1 MPLTDTDEVLM
12 VAKRRRSI
20 QSDGPSVSTD
30 VARTGIPIDTLPDE
44 TLLAGLGT
52 GDSEIAVAFV
62 RRFQRTV
69 FGVALAVL
77 GDQRLAEDV
86 AQQTFERAWRHAQ
99 VYDARRGS
107 VRTWLTT
114 IAHNLAID
122 VIRTRKPTPIDP
134 IELTDMLGA
143 IRDTP
148 ERRAMASEDARELR
162 AELAQLPTEQ
172 ARAVVLAGIYGMTAK
187 QIAELESI
195 PLGTAKTR
203 IRTAMEKLR
212 VRLSV
217 KRADHE

>member
-1 MPLTDTDEVLM
+1 M
-12 VAKRRRSI
+12 AGKRRRSI
-20 QSDGPSVSTD
+20 HSASSDVSLD
-30 VARTGIPIDTLPDE
+30 VARMGIPIDSLPDE

-52 GDSEIAVAFV
+52 GDAEIAVAFV

-69 FGVALAVL
+69 FGVAIAVL

-99 VYDARRGS
+99 VYDSRRGS

-122 VIRTRKPTPIDP
+122 VVRARKPVPVDP
-134 IELTDMLGA
+134 AEVTDMLGA
-143 IRDTP
+143 IWDTP
-148 ERRAMASEDARELR
+148 ERRAMASEDTRELR
-162 AELAQLPTEQ
+162 AELATLPREQ

>member
-1 MPLTDTDEVLM
+1 
-12 VAKRRRSI
+12 
-20 QSDGPSVSTD
+20 
-30 VARTGIPIDTLPDE
+30 VARIGIPLEGLPDE

-52 GDSEIAVAFV
+52 GDAEIAVAFV

-69 FGVALAVL
+69 FGVAVAVL

-86 AQQTFERAWRHAQ
+86 AQQTFERAWKHAQ

-122 VIRTRKPTPIDP
+122 AVRARKPIPVDP
-134 IELTDMLGA
+134 TELGSMLGA
-143 IRDTP
+143 IWETP
-148 ERRAMASEDARELR
+148 ERRAMANEDSSELR
-162 AELAQLPTEQ
+162 AELAMIPREQ

-187 QIAELESI
+187 QIAELEGI

>member
-1 MPLTDTDEVLM
+1 MSGQ
-12 VAKRRRSI
+12 RRRPIHTAS
-20 QSDGPSVSTD
+20 SDVSTD
-30 VARTGIPIDTLPDE
+30 VARIGIPIEDLPDE

-52 GDSEIAVAFV
+52 GDAEIAVAFV

-99 VYDARRGS
+99 VYDSRRGS

-122 VIRTRKPTPIDP
+122 VVRARKPVPLDP
-134 IELTDMLGA
+134 AELTDMLGA

-148 ERRAMASEDARELR
+148 ERRAMASEDSRELR
-162 AELAQLPTEQ
+162 AELDNLPREQ

>member
-1 MPLTDTDEVLM
+1 M
-12 VAKRRRSI
+12 
-20 QSDGPSVSTD
+20 
-30 VARTGIPIDTLPDE
+30 
-44 TLLAGLGT
+44 GLGT
-52 GDSEIAVAFV
+52 GDPEIAVAFV

-69 FGVALAVL
+69 FGVAVAVL
-77 GDQRLAEDV
+77 GDPKLAEDV

-99 VYDARRGS
+99 VYDSRRGS

-122 VIRTRKPTPIDP
+122 VVRARKPVPVDP
-134 IELTDMLGA
+134 SELTDMLGA

-162 AELAQLPTEQ
+162 AELALLPKEQ

-212 VRLSV
+212 GRLNV

>member
-1 MPLTDTDEVLM
+1 VTRHH
-12 VAKRRRSI
+12 RRAIHRGTS
-20 QSDGPSVSTD
+20 SVVPD
-30 VARTGIPIDTLPDE
+30 VARIGIPVEALPDE

-52 GDSEIAVAFV
+52 GDADIAVAFV
-62 RRFQRTV
+62 RRFQRAV
-69 FGVALAVL
+69 FGVAIAVL
-77 GDQRLAEDV
+77 SDPRLAEDV

-107 VRTWLTT
+107 VRTWLST

-122 VIRTRKPTPIDP
+122 AVRARKQVPVDP
-134 IELTDMLGA
+134 AELTSLLGTV
-143 IRDTP
+143 RDTP
-148 ERRAMASEDARELR
+148 ERRAVASEDAEELR
-162 AELAQLPTEQ
+162 AEIAQLPRDQ

-187 QIAELESI
+187 QIAEQEGI

>member
-1 MPLTDTDEVLM
+1 LPPWQ
-12 VAKRRRSI
+12 RRSI
-20 QSDGPSVSTD
+20 QSERVDVSTD
-30 VARTGIPIDTLPDE
+30 VARIGIPIDGLPDE

-52 GDSEIAVAFV
+52 GDAEIAVAFV

-69 FGVALAVL
+69 FGVAVAVL

-86 AQQTFERAWRHAQ
+86 AQCTFERAWRHAQ
-99 VYDARRGS
+99 VYDSRRGS

-122 VIRTRKPTPIDP
+122 VVRARKPTPVDP
-134 IELTDMLGA
+134 TELTDMLGV
-143 IRDTP
+143 IRETP
-148 ERRAMASEDARELR
+148 ERRAMANEDSAELR
-162 AELAQLPTEQ
+162 AELALLPREQ

-187 QIAELESI
+187 QIAELEGI

-217 KRADHE
+217 KRAHHE

>member
-1 MPLTDTDEVLM
+1 MCM
-12 VAKRRRSI
+12 ASKRRRSI
-20 QSDGPSVSTD
+20 QSGGKAVTSD
-30 VARTGIPIDTLPDE
+30 VARIGIPIESLPDE

-52 GDSEIAVAFV
+52 GDAEIAVAFV

-69 FGVALAVL
+69 FGVAVAVL
-77 GDQRLAEDV
+77 GDPRLAEDV

-99 VYDARRGS
+99 VYDSRRGS

-122 VIRTRKPTPIDP
+122 VVRARKPVPIDP

-148 ERRAMASEDARELR
+148 ERRAMASEDSAELR
-162 AELAQLPTEQ
+162 AELAQLPREQ

-187 QIAELESI
+187 QISELESI

-217 KRADHE
+217 KQADHE

>member
-1 MPLTDTDEVLM
+1 M
-12 VAKRRRSI
+12 AGKRRRSI
-20 QSDGPSVSTD
+20 HSAEPTVPTD
-30 VARTGIPIDTLPDE
+30 VARIGIPVDGLPDE

-52 GDSEIAVAFV
+52 GDAEIAVAFV

-69 FGVALAVL
+69 FGVAVAVL
-77 GDQRLAEDV
+77 GDPRLAEDV
-86 AQQTFERAWRHAQ
+86 AQQTFERAWKHAQ
-99 VYDARRGS
+99 VYDSRRGS

-122 VIRTRKPTPIDP
+122 VVRARKPVPIDP
-134 IELTDMLGA
+134 SEITDMLGA

-148 ERRAMASEDARELR
+148 ERRAMANEDSRELR
-162 AELAQLPTEQ
+162 AELVLLPREQ

-187 QIAELESI
+187 QIAELEGI

-212 VRLSV
+212 VKLTV

>member
-1 MPLTDTDEVLM
+1 MAL
-12 VAKRRRSI
+12 KRRRSI
-20 QSDGPSVSTD
+20 PTGGESVSSD
-30 VARTGIPIDTLPDE
+30 VARIGMPIDGLPDE

-52 GDSEIAVAFV
+52 GDAEIAVAFV

-69 FGVALAVL
+69 FGVAVAVL
-77 GDQRLAEDV
+77 GDPRLAEDV
-86 AQQTFERAWRHAQ
+86 AQQTFERAWKHVQ
-99 VYDARRGS
+99 MYDSRRGS

-122 VIRTRKPTPIDP
+122 VVRARKPVPVDP
-134 IELTDMLGA
+134 TELTDMLGA
-143 IRDTP
+143 IRETP

-162 AELAQLPTEQ
+162 AELALLPKEQ

-187 QIAELESI
+187 QIAELEGI

-212 VRLSV
+212 VKLSV
-217 KRADHE
+217 KRADHD

>member
-1 MPLTDTDEVLM
+1 MRM
-12 VAKRRRSI
+12 AAKRRRSI
-20 QSDGPSVSTD
+20 HSDSSAVPTD
-30 VARTGIPIDTLPDE
+30 VARIGIPIEGLPDE

-52 GDSEIAVAFV
+52 GDAEIAVAFV

-69 FGVALAVL
+69 FGVAVAVL
-77 GDQRLAEDV
+77 GDPKLAEDV
-86 AQQTFERAWRHAQ
+86 AQQTFERAWKHAQ
-99 VYDARRGS
+99 VYDSRRGS

-122 VIRTRKPTPIDP
+122 VVRARKPVPIDP
-134 IELTDMLGA
+134 AELTDMLGA
-143 IRDTP
+143 VRDTP
-148 ERRAMASEDARELR
+148 ERRAMASEDSAELR
-162 AELAQLPTEQ
+162 AELALLPREQ

-187 QIAELESI
+187 QIAELEKI

-212 VRLSV
+212 IKLSV